1 MKKPNILLI
10 YKRSALSMAGKISGR
25 LHNSR
30 KFLDNHLAHYEAL
43 RSIEKILKKYDVP
56 YKKYAR
62 GAFEDYSP
70 YDVIV
75 TVGGDGT
82 VLHAARWVNRRQII
96 LGVNSDPSWS
106 VGEFC
111 CTDAARFELKLKNLL
126 CHKLKTC
133 RLYKLQI
140 RLKDGHRTRRA
151 ECLNDILIC
160 HANPGAMSRY
170 ALTIGGIKE
179 DQRDS
184 GIWFSTA
191 AGSTGAMLSA
201 GGKAMPISSTDF
213 QYHPRELYQVKGVP
227 YRLPGGFVKRPR
239 KAVLV
244 SFMPHGRV
252 FVDGAHIKFP
262 FTYGSRAEISLSS
275 NFVQLV
281 HD

>member
-1 MKKPNILLI
+1 MKKPRVLLI
-10 YKRSALSMAGKISGR
+10 YKRSALAMAGKISGR
-25 LHNSR
+25 HHNTR
-30 KFLDNHLAHYEAL
+30 KFLHNHLAHYEAL
-43 RSIEKILKKYDVP
+43 SSIEKILKKYDVP
-56 YKKYAR
+56 YRKYAR
-62 GAFEDYSP
+62 GKFKDYSP

-82 VLHAARWVNRRQII
+82 VLQAARWVNRRQVI
-96 LGVNSDPSWS
+96 LGVNSDPAWS
-106 VGEFC
+106 IGEFC
-111 CTDAARFELKLKNLL
+111 CTDAAHFELKLKQLL
-126 CHKLKTC
+126 GSKLKTC

-140 RLKDGHRTRRA
+140 RLKDAGRTRRV

-160 HANPGAMSRY
+160 HANPAAMSRY
-170 ALTIGGIKE
+170 ALTIGGVRE

-201 GGKAMPISSTDF
+201 GGKAMPLSSTDF

-227 YRLPGGFVKRPR
+227 YRLSGGLVKRPQ

-275 NFVQLV
+275 NYVQLV
-281 HD
+281 HA